1 MKTVLILGATSD
13 IGRALASKF
22 ASNSYNIQLAARSI
36 QDLISIRSDIKIR
49 FGVECDCYAFNAEE
63 FYSHELFWKSLSARP
78 DISIVVFG
86 NMFEQQACLHDWDL
100 TLKTIQVNYTGV
112 ASILN
117 IIARSYK
124 ERKAGTIIC
133 ISSVAGLRGRS
144 SNFIYGSAKAALIA
158 YLSGLRNEL
167 YHNDVHVMT
176 VLPGFVFTKMT
187 DNLQLPKFL
196 TATPDEVAR
205 DVYRAFLKKK
215 NIVYTK
221 WIWKWV
227 MLIIRLIPESIFKKL
242 NL

>member
-1 MKTVLILGATSD
+1 MKTVLILGGTSD
-13 IGRALASKF
+13 IGVALARKF
-22 ASNSYNIQLAARSI
+22 ASNGYNIQLAARRI
-36 QDLISIRSDIKIR
+36 EDLISISSDIKIR
-49 FGVECDCYAFNAEE
+49 FDVACDRYAFNAEE
-63 FYSHELFWKSLSARP
+63 FNGHELFWRELSAKP
-78 DISIVVFG
+78 DICIVVFG
-86 NMFEQQACLHDWDL
+86 CMFEQKACLNDWEL

-117 IIARSYK
+117 IISRSYK

-144 SNFIYGSAKAALIA
+144 SNFIYGSAKAGLIA

-167 YHNDVHVMT
+167 YQNSVNVIT

-187 DNLQLPKFL
+187 DNLRLPRLL
-196 TATPDEVAR
+196 TATPEEVAR

-221 WIWKWV
+221 WIWRLI
-227 MLIIRLIPESIFKKL
+227 MLVIRHIPESVFKKL
-242 NL
+242 KL